1 MTPVRERWLFRAQ
14 VFAWVSLGIMFLT
27 LTVLCVVHAAR
38 WGW

>member
-1 MTPVRERWLFRAQ
+1 MNKRRWPE